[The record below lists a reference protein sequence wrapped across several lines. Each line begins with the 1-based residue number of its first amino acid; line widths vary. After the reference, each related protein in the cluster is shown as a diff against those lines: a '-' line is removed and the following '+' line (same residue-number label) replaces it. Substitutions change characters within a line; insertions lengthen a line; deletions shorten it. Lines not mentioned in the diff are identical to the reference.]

1 MNKQRVMYLDV
12 LRIAAIFCVVVIHT
26 CTVPWRTTSPSDLDW
41 QILNVIDSAVRFC
54 VPLFVMISGAL
65 FLDPAR
71 AIRLRRLFT
80 HNILRVVTAFL
91 FWSVA
96 YAGLSFALNFLR
108 GMPITTQAVGELFH
122 SVVVGHYHL
131 WFLFA
136 IVGLYLIT
144 PLLRLIAANKRLT
157 EYFLILSFALSLMY
171 RLLARIPA
179 LSLTLFDIHSN
190 MQLTFVGGYPF
201 YFILGD
207 YLHRHGVSDR
217 LRRVLYVLGGLS
229 VIGTAVGTAIWSAQ
243 MQTSIDALYDYL
255 LPTTALTA
263 AAVFLF
269 FKHHADRIPTGERA
283 TAVITRLSSLTFGI
297 YLCHDFFNI
306 ALAKVGIS
314 AVNINPLLGVP
325 LISIAVFVGA
335 TAVAWG
341 ISKIPVINRYLM

>member
-1 MNKQRVMYLDV
+1 MNKGRVLYLDV

-26 CTVPWRTTSPSDLDW
+26 CTVPWRNTSPSDLDW
-41 QILNVIDSAVRFC
+41 QILNVFDSAMRFC

-71 AIRLRRLFT
+71 EIRQRRLFT

-96 YAGLSFALNFLR
+96 YAGLSFVLNFLR
-108 GMPITTQAVGELFH
+108 GMPITAQAVGELIRNIA
-122 SVVVGHYHL
+122 VGHYHL

-144 PLLRLIAANKRLT
+144 PLLRLITANKRLA

-179 LSLTLFDIHSN
+179 LGPTLFDIHSN

-207 YLHRHGVSDR
+207 YLHRHGGSNR
-217 LRRVLYVLGGLS
+217 LRHVLYGLGGLS
-229 VIGTAVGTAIWSAQ
+229 VIGTAVGTAVWSVQ
-243 MQTSIDALYDYL
+243 MQTPIDSLYDYL
-255 LPTTALTA
+255 LPTTAFTA
-263 AAVFLF
+263 AAAFLF
-269 FKHHADRIPTGERA
+269 VKRHAARIPDSERA
-283 TAVITRLSSLTFGI
+283 RTAITRLSALSFGI
-297 YLCHDFFNI
+297 YLVHDMVNI
-306 ALAKVGIS
+306 LLSKCGIS
-314 AVNINPLLGVP
+314 AVSINPLFGVP
-325 LISIAVFVGA
+325 LISVAVFLSA
-335 TAVAWG
+335 AAIAWLL
-341 ISKIPVINRYLM
+341 SKLPFSRYIM

>member
-1 MNKQRVMYLDV
+1 MNKQRIYYLDL

-26 CTVPWRTTSPSDLDW
+26 CTVPWRNTSPSDLDW
-41 QILNVIDSAVRFC
+41 QILNGFDSAVRCC
-54 VPLFVMISGAL
+54 VPLFVMISGAM

-71 AIRLRRLFT
+71 EIRLRRLFT

-96 YAGLSFALNFLR
+96 YAGLSFVLNFLR
-108 GMPITTQAVGELFH
+108 GMPITTQAVGELIH
-122 SVVVGHYHL
+122 SIVVGHYHL

-144 PLLRLIAANKRLT
+144 PLLRLISANKRLT
-157 EYFLILSFALSLMY
+157 EYFLLLGFALPMMY

-201 YFILGD
+201 YFVLGD

-217 LRRVLYVLGGLS
+217 LRHTLYVLGAVS
-229 VIGTAVGTAIWSAQ
+229 IIATAVGTAVWSVQ
-243 MQTSIDALYDYL
+243 MQTPIDSLYDYL

-263 AAVFLF
+263 AAAFLF
-269 FKHHADRIPTGERA
+269 AKRHFTARSERTQA
-283 TAVITRLSSLTFGI
+283 FVTRLSSLTFGI
-297 YLCHDFFNI
+297 YLCHDLFNI

-314 AVNINPLLGVP
+314 AVSINPLLGVP
-325 LISIAVFVGA
+325 LISIAVFAGA
-335 TAVAWG
+335 SAVAWC
-341 ISKIPVINRYLM
+341 ISKLPCSRYIM